1 MKQTVKTFTHR
12 YHGEGGPVDEQMNS
26 YLEEHPNAKVS
37 QLSYVLGGNF
47 EKVVVV
53 FDIREETDGSG
64 CSPREK
70 NRDKGKTRDH
80 HNMVGNDEASNK
92 LDFGEPRVDRNL
104 S

>member
-12 YHGEGGPVDEQMNS
+12 YHGEGGPVDEQMNR

-37 QLSYVLGGNF
+37 SLGYVLGGNF

-53 FDIREETDGSG
+53 FNIREDSDGDK
-64 CSPREK
+64 REK

-80 HNMVGNDEASNK
+80 HNMVGRDEASNK

>member
-37 QLSYVLGGNF
+37 SLGYVLGGNF

-53 FDIREETDGSG
+53 FDIREDSDGDK
-64 CSPREK
+64 REK
-70 NRDKGKTRDH
+70 NRDKGKTKDY
-80 HNMVGNDEASNK
+80 HNMVGHDESSNK
-92 LDFGEPRVDRNL
+92 PVLGEPCVGLNL

>member
-12 YHGEGGPVDEQMNS
+12 YHGEGGPVDEQMNR
-26 YLEEHPNAKVS
+26 YLEEYQNAKVS
-37 QLSYVLGGNF
+37 SLGYVLGGNF

-64 CSPREK
+64 GSPHEK

-80 HNMVGNDEASNK
+80 HNMVGHDEASNK
-92 LDFGEPRVDRNL
+92 LDFGEPRIGRHM

>member
-12 YHGEGGPVDEQMNS
+12 YHGEGGPVDEQMNR

-37 QLSYVLGGNF
+37 SLGYVLGGNF

-53 FDIREETDGSG
+53 FDIREDTDSDK
-64 CSPREK
+64 REK
-70 NRDKGKTRDH
+70 NRDKGKTKDYN
-80 HNMVGNDEASNK
+80 NMIGHDESSNK
-92 LDFGEPRVDRNL
+92 PVLGEPRIGRHM

>member
-12 YHGEGGPVDEQMNS
+12 YHGEGGPVDEQMNR
-26 YLEEHPNAKVS
+26 YLEENPNAKVS
-37 QLSYVLGGNF
+37 SLGYVLGGNF

-53 FDIREETDGSG
+53 FDILEDSDGDK
-64 CSPREK
+64 REK

-92 LDFGEPRVDRNL
+92 LDFGEPRVDRNQ

>member
-12 YHGEGGPVDEQMNS
+12 YHGEGGPVDEQMNR

-37 QLSYVLGGNF
+37 QLGYVLGGNF

-53 FDIREETDGSG
+53 FDIREDSDGDK
-64 CSPREK
+64 REK
-70 NRDKGKTRDH
+70 NRDKGKTRDYR
-80 HNMVGNDEASNK
+80 NMIGHDEASNK
-92 LDFGEPRVDRNL
+92 PNLGEPRVGRHM